1 MLTFFSVFVSAR
13 YVFEIPDWC
22 HHLLLTA
29 RMFIKSS
36 LESYL
41 DWYIGMKI
49 EQVTQEHRLVGLIK
63 LLEGTSFYFIIH
75 PSFVVDCSYVC
86 QVQSRII
93 PRLVHWKENRTS
105 HPGA

>member
-1 MLTFFSVFVSAR
+1 M
-13 YVFEIPDWC
+13 YNIPDWC

-29 RMFIKSS
+29 RMFVKST

-63 LLEGTSFYFIIH
+63 LLEGKIKAKTVELTPLAHSALRFSVH
-75 PSFVVDCSYVC
+75 QLRS
-86 QVQSRII
+86 QV
-93 PRLVHWKENRTS
+93 W
-105 HPGA
+105 